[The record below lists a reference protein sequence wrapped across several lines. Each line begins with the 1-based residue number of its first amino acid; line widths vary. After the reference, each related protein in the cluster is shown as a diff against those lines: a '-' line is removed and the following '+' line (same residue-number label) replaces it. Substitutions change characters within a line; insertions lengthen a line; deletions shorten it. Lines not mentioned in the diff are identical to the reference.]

1 MRPGVPS
8 TDRPIDVLV
17 VGAGLIGLATARAVL
32 LEHPDASV
40 VVLEKEPGIARH
52 QSGRN
57 SGVIHAGLY
66 YPAGSLKAELCRD
79 GRERLIA
86 YAEER
91 DIAYRLTGK
100 LVVAVDDS
108 ELDRLSE
115 LRRRG
120 EANGLQ
126 GMAELE
132 AGDWR
137 DIEPHVTGVRALH
150 VPETGVIDY
159 RVVAEAYAA
168 DVERLG
174 GQIELGVRVTR
185 IDRRGD
191 HVVVTAQ
198 DGRSY
203 HTGRL
208 VTCAGVQSDRIAAL
222 TGNGRGERRI
232 APFRGDYFVLSE
244 EARAFVRGH
253 VYPVPDPTFPFL
265 GVHFTRRLD
274 GEVWAGPNAVP
285 SLAREQYRRL
295 SFDPRDAR
303 DLLGFPGLWRLAG
316 RYARTGLAELVRDVS
331 ARAALREMRRYI
343 PALQRRHIRL
353 GPSGIRAQVLSR
365 DGALVDDFV
374 LEEEDGILHVVNAP
388 SPAATASL
396 AIADRLAA
404 AVTGA
409 SGQRRR

>member
-1 MRPGVPS
+1 MPHGVPT
-8 TDRPIDVLV
+8 TDRAIDVLV

-32 LEHPDASV
+32 LDHPDASV
-40 VVLEKEPGIARH
+40 VVLEKEHAIACH

-66 YPAGSLKAELCRD
+66 YPAGSLKAELCRE
-79 GRERLIA
+79 GRERLLA
-86 YAEER
+86 YADEQG
-91 DIAYRLTGK
+91 IPYRLTGK
-100 LVVAVDDS
+100 LVVALDEA
-108 ELDRLSE
+108 ELERLAE

-126 GMAELE
+126 GMTELAADE
-132 AGDWR
+132 WR
-137 DIEPHVTGVRALH
+137 ELEPHVTGVRALH

-168 DVERLG
+168 EVERLG
-174 GQIELGVRVTR
+174 GRVELGVRVTG

-198 DGRSY
+198 SGRSY
-203 HTGRL
+203 RAARL

-222 TGNGRGERRI
+222 TGNGRAERRI

-244 EARAFVRGH
+244 EARSFVRGH
-253 VYPVPDPTFPFL
+253 VYPVPDPAFPFL

-295 SFDPRDAR
+295 SFDLRDAR
-303 DLLGFPGLWRLAG
+303 ELLGFPGLWRLAG
-316 RYARTGLAELVRDVS
+316 RYARTGLAELARDVS

-343 PALQRRHIRL
+343 PALERRHIRL

-374 LEEEDGILHVVNAP
+374 LEEDDAILHVVNAP

-409 SGQRRR
+409 PGERRR